1 MNAGQEIIA
10 QVGAM
15 SYLGIFGISF
25 LANVFVPVPEEI
37 VILAIGYVAGTG
49 KINVWITIP
58 ITILGALA
66 CDILMFGL
74 SRRNN
79 PIVRGFYD
87 KFFSK
92 IFPIS
97 DEFLHA
103 HVTKIT
109 FFARFLVQLRFL
121 GPFLAGQ
128 AHMTWKKFLAL
139 DVAALIIYVSILIW
153 VGDYFQD
160 RIETIFDGINQF
172 KNIVLILV
180 GIAVLWFLGQFLK
193 KLFLG
198 DFVFSFKKKDSEQF
212 RKTWVPFV
220 WRSTKLTD
228 PVKLAVIANTNSKGE
243 IAFMFTLDQI
253 NQAHARVTSGA
264 DFPGYVADL
273 KSLGVAW
280 YDTYTIDGHTDYF
293 SKKGG
298 HVTSGP
304 KHDLMIVAEE
314 SNPKE
319 FQECLKTHQNGDTDY
334 LTFCKDCARTGVDKW
349 TVNTEKMTCIYYDK
363 EGTEMLV
370 ESIPVVQR

>member
-25 LANVFVPVPEEI
+25 LANIFVPVPEEI

-49 KINVWITIP
+49 NINVWISIP
-58 ITILGALA
+58 VVIFGALC
-66 CDILMFGL
+66 CDILMFAL

-79 PIVRGFYD
+79 PIVKGFYD

-97 DEFLHA
+97 DEFLQS

-139 DVAALIIYVSILIW
+139 DTLALVIYVSALIW

-172 KNIVLILV
+172 KNIMLILV

-198 DFVFSFKKKDSEQF
+198 DFVFSFKKKDLELF
-212 RKTWVPFV
+212 KRTWFPFV
-220 WRSTKLTD
+220 WRSIKQKELSKSGD
-228 PVKLAVIANTNSKGE
+228 IAAKDSNSNIQK
-243 IAFMFTLDQI
+243 
-253 NQAHARVTSGA
+253 
-264 DFPGYVADL
+264 
-273 KSLGVAW
+273 
-280 YDTYTIDGHTDYF
+280 
-293 SKKGG
+293 
-298 HVTSGP
+298 
-304 KHDLMIVAEE
+304 
-314 SNPKE
+314 
-319 FQECLKTHQNGDTDY
+319 
-334 LTFCKDCARTGVDKW
+334 
-349 TVNTEKMTCIYYDK
+349 
-363 EGTEMLV
+363 
-370 ESIPVVQR
+370 